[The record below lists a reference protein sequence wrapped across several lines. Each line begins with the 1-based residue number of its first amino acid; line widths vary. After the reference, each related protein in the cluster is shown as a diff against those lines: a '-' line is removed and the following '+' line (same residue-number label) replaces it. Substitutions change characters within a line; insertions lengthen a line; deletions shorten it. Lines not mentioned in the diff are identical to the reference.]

1 MCEWLHF
8 AAFNSGRCCF
18 GYILWSWTY
27 LISAV
32 TVVDAMRDYFSFEEF
47 CCIIKS
53 GELANRSGSTI
64 SGSLVRVVDA
74 DISAVTWEEELLWIC
89 VGRKLL
95 LIHVLSIMQLA
106 MIDCTGRWQVVSGGK
121 GGWIFRSGAVI
132 SSDSDHN
139 YFTRVGLSRWNLPLF
154 ACIYQFDRWY
164 LWFYVDYSCL
174 SVSNAEH

>member
-32 TVVDAMRDYFSFEEF
+32 TVVDAMRGYFSFEEF

-53 GELANRSGSTI
+53 RELANRSGSTI

-74 DISAVTWEEELLWIC
+74 DISAVT
-89 VGRKLL
+89 
-95 LIHVLSIMQLA
+95 
-106 MIDCTGRWQVVSGGK
+106 
-121 GGWIFRSGAVI
+121 
-132 SSDSDHN
+132 
-139 YFTRVGLSRWNLPLF
+139 
-154 ACIYQFDRWY
+154 
-164 LWFYVDYSCL
+164 
-174 SVSNAEH
+174 